1 MPKKKEDKKKNID
14 KVIESFNEE
23 NKEQK
28 QEFILSLEKA
38 LNFNPK
44 KKE

>member
-1 MPKKKEDKKKNID
+1 MPKKKEDKKKID
-14 KVIESFNEE
+14 KIIESFNES

-28 QEFILSLEKA
+28 QEFILSLEKV

-44 KKE
+44 KK